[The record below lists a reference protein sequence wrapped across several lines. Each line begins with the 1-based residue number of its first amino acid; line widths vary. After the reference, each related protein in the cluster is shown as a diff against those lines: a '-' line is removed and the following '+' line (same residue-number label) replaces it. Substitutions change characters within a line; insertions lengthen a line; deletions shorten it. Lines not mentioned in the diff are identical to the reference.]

1 MRAAFMMAATKFMA
15 MARQSES
22 VFAMLKYSTLP
33 IAKVFV
39 MCMFGFVLASKY
51 VNILTPSGRKLLN
64 GLVFTLFLPCL
75 IFTELG
81 RAVTLQ
87 KMLEWWFIPMNIVC
101 ATISGSLIGYL
112 VALCVRPPKNY
123 FKFTVVQ
130 IGIGNIGN
138 VPLVLIGAMCRDKSN
153 PFGDSKTC
161 NQMGSAYISFG
172 QWVGAVILY
181 TYVFYMLSPPQD
193 TGNLESVANGTKH
206 NMAMINTTRIPLL
219 ASEEGTLDLPKPLD
233 WRSKATEVFAEVSS
247 FLERIHVKQ
256 VLQPPILAS
265 VLAIFIGIIPFLKQ
279 LILTDD
285 APFFFITDAC
295 IILGGA
301 MIPCI
306 MLALG
311 GNLTGGPSNSKL
323 GLRTT
328 AAIIFARL
336 FLVPPAGLGIV
347 ILADKLG
354 FLPPNDKMFRF
365 VLLLQHTM
373 PTSILSGAVCNVRGF
388 AEKEASTILFWVHIV
403 AMLSMTLWI
412 TLYLNILF

>member
-1 MRAAFMMAATKFMA
+1 MKE
-15 MARQSES
+15 QNES
-22 VFAMLKYSTLP
+22 VFQMLKFSTLP

-39 MCMFGFVLASKY
+39 MCLLGFILASKY

-75 IFTELG
+75 IFTQLG

-101 ATISGSLIGYL
+101 GTISGSLIGFG
-112 VALCVRPPKNY
+112 VALCVRPPKDY
-123 FKFTVVQ
+123 FKFTIVQ

-138 VPLVLIGAMCRDKSN
+138 VPLVLIGAMCRDKNN
-153 PFGDSKTC
+153 PFGESNIC
-161 NQMGSAYISFG
+161 NETGSAYISFG

-181 TYVFYMLSPPQD
+181 TYVFYMLSPPATTD
-193 TGNLESVANGTKH
+193 SMVDGTQP
-206 NMAMINTTRIPLL
+206 NTEIPDSTKVPLL
-219 ASEEGTLDLPKPLD
+219 AAEEGIVDHVSKPSD
-233 WRSKATEVFAEVSS
+233 WRSRAKEVMAEVSL
-247 FLERIHVKQ
+247 FLERSKIKQ
-256 VLQPPILAS
+256 IIQPPIIASILAL
-265 VLAIFIGIIPFLKQ
+265 VIGITPFLKH

-285 APFFFITDAC
+285 APLFFITDSC
-295 IILGGA
+295 VILGGA

-311 GNLTGGPSNSKL
+311 GNLIGGPANSKL

-336 FLVPPAGLGIV
+336 MLVPPAGLGIV
-347 ILADKLG
+347 TLADKLG
-354 FLPPNDKMFRF
+354 FLPANDKMFRF

-373 PTSILSGAVCNVRGF
+373 PTSILAGAVANLRGF
-388 AEKEASTILFWVHIV
+388 AEKEASAILFWVHIF
-403 AMLSMTLWI
+403 AMFSMTLWI